1 MTRLAFMR
9 PFTLRVVN
17 PVTRRLAGHVPGF
30 AIVHY
35 VGRTS
40 GRAYATPMNVFRDG
54 DTWVMALTY
63 GAEVQ
68 WVHNVLAAGGCEL
81 EVRGRRIRLT
91 DPELVH
97 DPSRQL
103 MPIPVRWFL
112 GLLGVTDFLR
122 LHPAIRTT
130 PT

>member
-17 PVTRRLAGHVPGF
+17 PVTRRFAGHVPGF

-54 DTWVMALTY
+54 DAWVMALTY

-97 DPSRQL
+97 DPSRRL

-112 GLLGVTDFLR
+112 GLLAVTDFLR

>member
-17 PVTRRLAGHVPGF
+17 PVTRRFAGHVPGF

-54 DTWVMALTY
+54 DAWVMALTY

-68 WVHNVLAAGGCEL
+68 WVHNVLAAGACEL

-97 DPSRQL
+97 DPSRRL
-103 MPIPVRWFL
+103 VPIPVRWFL
-112 GLLGVTDFLR
+112 GLLAVTDFLR

>member
-9 PFTLRVVN
+9 PFTLRAVN
-17 PVTRRLAGHVPGF
+17 PVTRRFAGHVPGF

-54 DTWVMALTY
+54 DAWVMALTY

-97 DPSRQL
+97 DPSRRL

-112 GLLGVTDFLR
+112 GLLAVTDFLR